1 MKKSFLLRNF
11 FNEVPAEVLQ
21 RYFFDKGYLE
31 ENSDVLDSSQLSEIL
46 ENLPQEQKN
55 ASITDFRDMYD
66 LFSEQGDRA
75 IIDAAQTLKLENL
88 EQFQRNLMSIDS
100 TQGRVVETFLQ
111 FPNVFR
117 RALDLTRIDDYP
129 LATWKKRTNLGH
141 FAPRTDEMSIKG
153 FGDAISDYFT
163 KKQARGQRNQVE
175 YFHRKDSDYFLVY
188 LDDLAKK
195 MQSWEQQA
203 RGFVKHRPVI
213 ELIFVYNR
221 DEGSV
226 DFWAEKVG
234 AVSKTMFRLFAQYI
248 LGLEQLPPAAP
259 GAVYSIQQFKQNNDN
274 NITLNPTYGIRSFSI
289 CELRFKNPSINA
301 SEVVVK
307 SSMGNKAIYDELDVI
322 LPEDI
327 RSGYLVTAVRF
338 SVFSESGR
346 YQKVARRFMV
356 KNPDEC
362 TLGYNDFD
370 DKLRQVLRDSKVEK
384 KADGSNYDR
393 R

>member
-1 MKKSFLLRNF
+1 MKKGFLLRNF
-11 FNEVPAEVLQ
+11 FNEVPADVLQ
-21 RYFFDKGYLE
+21 RYFVDRGYLE
-31 ENSDVLDSSQLSEIL
+31 EDSDDLGSTKLSEIL
-46 ENLPQEQKN
+46 ESLPQEQKN

-75 IIDAAQTLKLENL
+75 IIDAAQTLELENL

-100 TQGRVVETFLQ
+100 TQGRVVDTFLQ

-141 FAPRTDEMSIKG
+141 FAPRTDEVSLKG

-163 KKQARGQRNQVE
+163 KKQARGQRNQIE
-175 YFHRKDSDYFLVY
+175 YFQRKGSDYFLVY

-195 MQSWEQQA
+195 M
-203 RGFVKHRPVI
+203 
-213 ELIFVYNR
+213 FVYNR
-221 DEGSV
+221 NEGSV

-234 AVSKTMFRLFAQYI
+234 VVSKTMFRLFAEYI
-248 LGLEQLPPAAP
+248 LGLEGLPPAAP
-259 GAVYSIQQFKQNNDN
+259 GAVYSIQQFKQNDDN
-274 NITLNPTYGIRSFSI
+274 NIILNPAYGIRSFSI
-289 CELRFKNPSINA
+289 CELRFKNPRINT

-307 SSMGNKAIYDELDVI
+307 SSMGNKAIYDELEVI
-322 LPEDI
+322 LPKDI
-327 RSGYLVTAVRF
+327 RSGYQVTAVRF

-346 YQKVARRFMV
+346 YQKAARRFMV

-362 TLGYNDFD
+362 TLGYNEFD
-370 DKLRQVLRDSKVEK
+370 DKLRQILRDSCIEK
-384 KADGSNYDR
+384 KTDASN
-393 R
+393 

>member
-1 MKKSFLLRNF
+1 MKKGFLLRNF
-11 FNEVPAEVLQ
+11 FNEVPADVLQ
-21 RYFFDKGYLE
+21 RYFVDRGYLE
-31 ENSDVLDSSQLSEIL
+31 EDSDDLGSTKLSEIL
-46 ENLPQEQKN
+46 ESLPQEQKN

-75 IIDAAQTLKLENL
+75 IIDAAQTLELENL

-100 TQGRVVETFLQ
+100 TQGRVVDTFLQ

-141 FAPRTDEMSIKG
+141 FAPRTDEVSLKG

-163 KKQARGQRNQVE
+163 KKQARGQRNQIE
-175 YFHRKDSDYFLVY
+175 YFQRKGSDYFLVY

-195 MQSWEQQA
+195 MQSWDQQK

-221 DEGSV
+221 NEGSV

-234 AVSKTMFRLFAQYI
+234 VVSKTMFRLFAEYI
-248 LGLEQLPPAAP
+248 LGLEGLPPAAP
-259 GAVYSIQQFKQNNDN
+259 GAVYSIQQFKQNDDN
-274 NITLNPTYGIRSFSI
+274 NIILNPAYGIRSFSI
-289 CELRFKNPSINA
+289 CELRFKNPRINT

-307 SSMGNKAIYDELDVI
+307 SSMGNKAIYDELEVI
-322 LPEDI
+322 LPKDI
-327 RSGYLVTAVRF
+327 RSGYQVTAVRF

-346 YQKVARRFMV
+346 YQKAARRFMV

-362 TLGYNDFD
+362 TLGYNEFD
-370 DKLRQVLRDSKVEK
+370 DKLRQILRDSCIEK
-384 KADGSNYDR
+384 KTDASN
-393 R
+393 

>member
-11 FNEVPAEVLQ
+11 FNEVPVDVLQ
-21 RYFFDKGYLE
+21 RYFFDKGYLKE
-31 ENSDVLDSSQLSEIL
+31 DSDGLDSSKLNEIL
-46 ENLPQEQKN
+46 EDLPQEQKN
-55 ASITDFRDMYD
+55 ASITDFRDMYG

-75 IIDAAQTLKLENL
+75 IVDAAQTLKLENL

-111 FPNVFR
+111 FPSVFR

-129 LATWKKRTNLGH
+129 LVTWKKRTNLGH
-141 FAPRTDEMSIKG
+141 FAPRTDAVSIKG

-163 KKQARGQRNQVE
+163 KKQARGQRNQIE
-175 YFHRKDSDYFLVY
+175 YFQRKGSDYFLVY

-195 MQSWEQQA
+195 MPSWDQQT

-221 DEGSV
+221 NEGSV

-234 AVSKTMFRLFAQYI
+234 VVSKTMFRLFAEYI
-248 LGLEQLPPAAP
+248 LGLDGLPPAAP
-259 GAVYSIQQFKQNNDN
+259 GAVYSIQQFKQNDDN
-274 NITLNPTYGIRSFSI
+274 NIILNPAYGIRSFSI
-289 CELRFKNPSINA
+289 CELRFKNPSINT

-307 SSMGNKAIYDELDVI
+307 SSMGNKAIYDELEVI
-322 LPEDI
+322 LPKDI
-327 RSGYLVTAVRF
+327 RSGYQVTAVRF

-346 YQKVARRFMV
+346 YQKAARRFMV

-362 TLGYNDFD
+362 TLGYNEFD
-370 DKLRQVLRDSKVEK
+370 DKLRQILRDSGIEK
-384 KADGSNYDR
+384 KTDASN
-393 R
+393 

>member
-31 ENSDVLDSSQLSEIL
+31 EDSDDLDSSKLSEVF
-46 ENLPQEQKN
+46 ETLPQEQKN

-75 IIDAAQTLKLENL
+75 IVDAAQTLKLPNL
-88 EQFQRNLMSIDS
+88 EQVQRDLMSIDS
-100 TQGRVVETFLQ
+100 TQGRVFETFLKY
-111 FPNVFR
+111 PDVFR

-129 LATWKKRTNLGH
+129 LTTWKKRTNLGH
-141 FAPRTDEMSIKG
+141 FAPRTDAVSIKG

-163 KKQARGQRNQVE
+163 KKQARGQRNQIE
-175 YFHRKDSDYFLVY
+175 YFQRKGSDYFLVY

-195 MQSWEQQA
+195 VQSWDQQTW
-203 RGFVKHRPVI
+203 GFVKHRPVI

-221 DEGSV
+221 NDGSV

-234 AVSKTMFRLFAQYI
+234 VVSKTMFRLFAEYI
-248 LGLEQLPPAAP
+248 LGLEGLPPATP
-259 GAVYSIQQFKQNNDN
+259 GAIYLIQQFKQDNDN
-274 NITLNPTYGIRSFSI
+274 NIILNPTYGIRSFSI
-289 CELRFKNPSINA
+289 CELRFKNPSINT

-322 LPEDI
+322 LPKDI
-327 RSGYLVTAVRF
+327 RSGYQVTAVRF

-346 YQKVARRFMV
+346 YQKAARRFMV

-362 TLGYNDFD
+362 TLGYNEFD
-370 DKLRQVLRDSKVEK
+370 DKLRQILRDSGIEK
-384 KADGSNYDR
+384 KADDSN
-393 R
+393 

>member
-1 MKKSFLLRNF
+1 MKKGFLLRNF
-11 FNEVPAEVLQ
+11 FNEVPADVLQ
-21 RYFFDKGYLE
+21 RYFVDRGYLE
-31 ENSDVLDSSQLSEIL
+31 EDSDDLGSTKLSEIL
-46 ENLPQEQKN
+46 ESLPQEQKN

-75 IIDAAQTLKLENL
+75 IIDAAQTLELENL

-100 TQGRVVETFLQ
+100 TQGRVVDTFLQ

-141 FAPRTDEMSIKG
+141 FAPRTDEVSLKG

-163 KKQARGQRNQVE
+163 KKQARGQRNQIE
-175 YFHRKDSDYFLVY
+175 YFQRKGSDYFLVY

-195 MQSWEQQA
+195 MQSWDQQK

-221 DEGSV
+221 NEGSV

-234 AVSKTMFRLFAQYI
+234 VVSKTMFRLFAEYI
-248 LGLEQLPPAAP
+248 LGLEGLPPAAP
-259 GAVYSIQQFKQNNDN
+259 GAVYSIQQFKQNDDN
-274 NITLNPTYGIRSFSI
+274 NIILNPAYGIRSFSI
-289 CELRFKNPSINA
+289 CELRFKNPSINT

-307 SSMGNKAIYDELDVI
+307 SSMGNKAIYDELEVI
-322 LPEDI
+322 LPKDI
-327 RSGYLVTAVRF
+327 RSGYQVTAVRF

-346 YQKVARRFMV
+346 YQKAARRFMV

-362 TLGYNDFD
+362 TLGYNEFD
-370 DKLRQVLRDSKVEK
+370 DKLRQILRDSGIEK
-384 KADGSNYDR
+384 KTDASN
-393 R
+393 

>member
-31 ENSDVLDSSQLSEIL
+31 EDSDDLDSSKLSEVF
-46 ENLPQEQKN
+46 ETLPQEQKN

-75 IIDAAQTLKLENL
+75 IVDAAQTLKLENL

-100 TQGRVVETFLQ
+100 TQGRVVDTFLQ

-141 FAPRTDEMSIKG
+141 FAPRTDEVSIKG

-163 KKQARGQRNQVE
+163 KKQARGQRNQIE
-175 YFHRKDSDYFLVY
+175 YFQRKGSDYFLVY

-195 MQSWEQQA
+195 VQSWDQQT

-221 DEGSV
+221 NEGSV

-234 AVSKTMFRLFAQYI
+234 VVSKTMFRLFAEYI
-248 LGLEQLPPAAP
+248 LGLEGLPPAAP
-259 GAVYSIQQFKQNNDN
+259 GAVYSIQQFKQNDDN
-274 NITLNPTYGIRSFSI
+274 NIIFNPAYGIRSFSI
-289 CELRFKNPSINA
+289 CELRFKNPSINT

-307 SSMGNKAIYDELDVI
+307 SSMGNKAIYDELEVI
-322 LPEDI
+322 LPKDI
-327 RSGYLVTAVRF
+327 RSGYQVTAVRF

-346 YQKVARRFMV
+346 YQKAARRFMV

-362 TLGYNDFD
+362 TLGYNEFD
-370 DKLRQVLRDSKVEK
+370 DKLRQILRDSGIEK
-384 KADGSNYDR
+384 KADASN
-393 R
+393 